1 MSRQTLLA
9 AALALAAAGQ
19 AQAQQPQIDADRKR
33 PVPDYYLTITST
45 TDPRIRCRILDA
57 GMPATQ
63 ADLATWHIV
72 LYYGTTNGLGLAIT
86 NTASGN
92 GYAEWSATKAQTAT
106 TGVFASQVVAYHR
119 TDGRVQ
125 EWARGKACFL
135 QNPAAAYIPFTW
147 STSNGWVTMA
157 QFAAEQT
164 ARSAGDA
171 GLTQHVSAV
180 VGASGTVWRAEWT
193 ALTTNEAALRLAG
206 DVAGS
211 NYAATVA
218 ASTAGAT
225 NAAHV
230 AASDPHGDR
239 AYSATLLSTGTA
251 AVALSAPWSGL
262 TGTPPKLNAATNADW
277 ATAAGTATDATARA
291 SATDAYTNAE
301 ARLPLSWTNG
311 PVGIDAEHAK
321 TNVYGGMVVKLGP
334 RVQQGTGNASGEY
347 SFAGQGSTASGEG
360 AWAMY
365 GSTASDIGS
374 WAMYYSTASGEG
386 SWAMYGSTASG
397 DGAWAMDG
405 SIASGLGSWA
415 MLNST
420 ASGIGSWANYYGAA
434 SGAGSWAMLNSTASG
449 DGAWANYFS
458 TASGE
463 GSWAMRDSTA
473 SGNGSWAMFNSTAA
487 GYGSWA
493 MDGANATN
501 DHAFAWRAN
510 SHGDGTFNIGP
521 DGGADGFYIGETNLS
536 WFLTHATD
544 PNAVTAVWTNGI
556 PGPGCTLVTSTNVI
570 VTGATTF
577 YLATNTATTWNLS
590 VSATAS
596 QYCYT
601 VRTAAT
607 NLPALVGSLFW
618 ENTNEWSCASTA
630 ARYVLIPE
638 TGSVY
643 RVRGGNAW

>member
-1 MSRQTLLA
+1 LRLA
-9 AALALAAAGQ
+9 GDVAGSNNVSAEAVLRLAGDVAGSNNVSAEAVLRLAGDVAG
-19 AQAQQPQIDADRKR
+19 
-33 PVPDYYLTITST
+33 
-45 TDPRIRCRILDA
+45 
-57 GMPATQ
+57 
-63 ADLATWHIV
+63 
-72 LYYGTTNGLGLAIT
+72 
-86 NTASGN
+86 
-92 GYAEWSATKAQTAT
+92 
-106 TGVFASQVVAYHR
+106 
-119 TDGRVQ
+119 
-125 EWARGKACFL
+125 
-135 QNPAAAYIPFTW
+135 
-147 STSNGWVTMA
+147 SNNV
-157 QFAAEQT
+157 AAE
-164 ARSAGDA
+164 
-171 GLTQHVSAV
+171 AV
-180 VGASGTVWRAEWT
+180 
-193 ALTTNEAALRLAG
+193 LRLAG

-251 AVALSAPWSGL
+251 AAALSAPWSGL

-301 ARLPLSWTNG
+301 ARLPQSWTNG
-311 PVGIDAEHAK
+311 PVGIDAGNTK
-321 TNVYGGMVVKLGP
+321 TNTYGGMVVQLGP
-334 RVQQGTGNASGEY
+334 RVQQGTGVASGDY
-347 SFAGQGSTASGEG
+347 SFAGHGSTASG
-360 AWAMY
+360 Y
-365 GSTASDIGS
+365 GS
-374 WAMYYSTASGEG
+374 WAMLDSIASSFGSWAMLSSTASGNGSWANYLSLASSDGSWANYYSTASGLGSWANYYSTASGPG

-397 DGAWAMDG
+397 VGAWAMGNSAASGEG
-405 SIASGLGSWA
+405 SWAMHDSTASGPGSWAMHNGAASGVGAWAIYGGIASGIGSWA

-420 ASGIGSWANYYGAA
+420 ASGLGSWANY
-434 SGAGSWAMLNSTASG
+434 L
-449 DGAWANYFS
+449 S

-463 GSWAMRDSTA
+463 
-473 SGNGSWAMFNSTAA
+473 
-487 GYGSWA
+487 GSWA

-501 DHAFAWRAN
+501 AHAFSWRAN
-510 SHGDGTFNIGP
+510 SHGTGTFNIAP
-521 DGGADGFYIGETNLS
+521 DGGVNGVYVGNTNLS

-544 PNAVTAVWTNGI
+544 PNALPAVWTNGI

-570 VTGATTF
+570 VTGATIF

-618 ENTNEWSCASTA
+618 ENTNEWSCTSTA
-630 ARYVLIPE
+630 ARYVLIPN
-638 TGSVY
+638 TGGTY